1 MDWEA
6 VVSEKI
12 AVVTGAAGGMG
23 SATVRRLAKDGFI
36 VAGIDVAPSV
46 DDTIA
51 KLGGGSH
58 KSYVA
63 DLTDE
68 AAARAVIADVE
79 RDFGRIDALVNTIG
93 WTDTVRFVTENSEY
107 WNKLIAINFQ
117 SVVYVVHAALPGMI
131 ERKAGKIV
139 NISSDAAKVG
149 QSQEAVY
156 AGAKGA
162 VVAWTKSIARE
173 VARYNINVNC
183 VSPGP
188 TETPLDAAIDEE
200 LISRVVRVI
209 PFRRRAKPEEQ
220 ANAVAFFVSSDADF
234 ITGQTLS
241 VSGGLT
247 MF

>member
-1 MDWEA
+1 
-6 VVSEKI
+6 VSERI

-23 SATVRRLAKDGFI
+23 SAIVRRLAKDGFS

-46 DDTIA
+46 HDTVA
-51 KLGGGSH
+51 KLGGGNH
-58 KSYVA
+58 RSYIA

-68 AAARAVIADVE
+68 GSARAVVAEVE
-79 RDFGRIDALVNTIG
+79 RDFGRIDALVNTLG
-93 WTDTVRFVTENSEY
+93 WTDTIRFVTENSDY

-117 SVVYVVHAALPGMI
+117 SVVYVVHAVLPGMI
-131 ERKAGKIV
+131 ERTAGKIV

-162 VVAWTKSIARE
+162 VVAWSKSIARE

>member
-1 MDWEA
+1 MA
-6 VVSEKI
+6 EKI

-23 SATVRRLAKDGFI
+23 SATVRRLANDGFT
-36 VAGIDVAPSV
+36 VAGIDVAPGVHDVVSAL
-46 DDTIA
+46 DGD
-51 KLGGGSH
+51 GH
-58 KSYVA
+58 RSYVA
-63 DLTDE
+63 DLTEEDS
-68 AAARAVIADVE
+68 ARAVIAEVE

-93 WTDTVRFVTENSEY
+93 WTDTIRFETESSDY

-117 SVVYVVHAALPGMI
+117 SVVYVVHAVLPGMI

-149 QSQEAVY
+149 QSREAVY

-173 VARYNINVNC
+173 MARYNINLNC

-220 ANAVAFFVSSDADF
+220 ANAVAFFVSSDSDF

-247 MF
+247 MM